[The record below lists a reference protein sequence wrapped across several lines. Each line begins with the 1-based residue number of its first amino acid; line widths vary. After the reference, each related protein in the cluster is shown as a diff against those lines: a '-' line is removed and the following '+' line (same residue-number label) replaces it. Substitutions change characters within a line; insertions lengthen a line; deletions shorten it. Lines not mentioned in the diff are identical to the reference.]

1 MTKIV
6 TPNLFGDT
14 NCDRKRPGA
23 LLNEP
28 RSYNSP
34 SRDQAKV
41 DTRDAILEATVKV
54 ILEEGIAQFTM
65 QNVAKAA
72 GVSHRTVYR
81 HFDSREALLEGLQ
94 GMLYER
100 QAKVGLVPPTEVSRF
115 VEVVGP
121 FFEEFSR
128 EGDAMRA
135 SVIAATALRHQK
147 RLQSQSFASI
157 ERALRAEF
165 EYVPASE
172 IRDSAA
178 AIRTIIGR
186 YAWYVMAVDMELT
199 GKECGRAATFAVR
212 AMVRD
217 LERRNAELAHG
228 GARAARAA
236 SQRLVQ
242 DEMPPAAPKSRSKHP
257 RGHAERVN
265 ARPRAS
271 KKRVSRPKEE
281 S

>member
-1 MTKIV
+1 M
-6 TPNLFGDT
+6 
-14 NCDRKRPGA
+14 
-23 LLNEP
+23 NEP

-54 ILEEGIAQFTM
+54 ILEEGIALFTM
-65 QNVAKAA
+65 QNVAKVA
-72 GVSHRTVYR
+72 GVAHRTVYR

-94 GMLYER
+94 DMLYER
-100 QAKVGLVPPTEVSRF
+100 QAKAGLVPPKEVSRF
-115 VEVVGP
+115 VEVVGL

-128 EGDAMRA
+128 EADAMRA
-135 SVIAATALRHQK
+135 SVIAATALRHQT
-147 RLQSQSFASI
+147 RLQSQSFAII
-157 ERALRAEF
+157 ERALRDEF

-178 AIRTIIGR
+178 AIRSITGR
-186 YAWYVMAVDMELT
+186 YGWYVMAVDMELT
-199 GKECGRAATFAVR
+199 GKECGRAVSFAVR

-217 LERRNAELAHG
+217 LERRNAELAPG
-228 GARAARAA
+228 GAKAARAA
-236 SQRLVQ
+236 ARRLVQ
-242 DEMPPAAPKSRSKHP
+242 DEKRPAAPKSRSRHP

-271 KKRVSRPKEE
+271 KKRASHPKEK